1 MSILGNWAQH
11 GIARMN
17 RRCHMMPSCCAR
29 ITSRKHKVSLTE
41 RIWGSVRVYV
51 TSKTS
56 RETFQFSR
64 TVQYL
69 SWKKDTMFSLYSS
82 WGSIYLVTH
91 FLIVSCL
98 RKRFWSRCLNGFSF
112 QEVIYYRPVMTKRT
126 SGKSLC
132 EKHDSL
138 LSTFIIYLI
147 KRGLLSYGWLIK
159 EMNVCKGVTSCAA

>member
-1 MSILGNWAQH
+1 MSILSNWAQH
-11 GIARMN
+11 GIALMN
-17 RRCHMMPSCCAR
+17 RHCHMMPCCAR

-41 RIWGSVRVYV
+41 GLWGSVWVYV

-82 WGSIYLVTH
+82 WGSIYLVAH
-91 FLIVSCL
+91 FLIVSSL
-98 RKRFWSRCLNGFSF
+98 RKKCWSRCLNGFSF
-112 QEVIYYRPVMTKRT
+112 QEVIYYRPVMT
-126 SGKSLC
+126 LC

-138 LSTFIIYLI
+138 LSTFSIYLI
-147 KRGLLSYGWLIK
+147 KRGLCHILWLIK